1 VSAFSGERE
10 PRSVDNR
17 VARRAQVSSSASAS
31 GGHASRK
38 TARSS
43 CSPPAAHQRRQ
54 SVALLGLI
62 AEDGTGKQEPRTRVD
77 GRVIARI
84 WHGWTTPE
92 NAGAYEELLRAKVFP
107 WIGDTVE
114 GFRGAYL
121 MRDDSGDEVE
131 FVTLTLFDSLD
142 AVRAFAG
149 DDYETAVV
157 LPEADALLSRYDRRS
172 RHYETLIDPS

>member
-1 VSAFSGERE
+1 
-10 PRSVDNR
+10 
-17 VARRAQVSSSASAS
+17 
-31 GGHASRK
+31 
-38 TARSS
+38 
-43 CSPPAAHQRRQ
+43 
-54 SVALLGLI
+54 
-62 AEDGTGKQEPRTRVD
+62 
-77 GRVIARI
+77 VIARI
-84 WHGWTTPE
+84 WHGWTAPE
-92 NAGAYEELLRAKVFP
+92 NAGAYEELLRTRVFP

-121 MRDDSGDEVE
+121 LRDDGGDEVE

-172 RHYETLIDPS
+172 RHYETLIAPS